1 MIHMFSFIKQMQFK
15 YSLPVWG
22 YSFPSTS
29 QNHKWEDSFV
39 GFFFFLLEQAHR
51 EKWSIAATHFIWCF
65 PQRGACVPIISCT
78 WTVSLVLP
86 GRTWFT
92 QHAPTMQV
100 LLEQQVGHFPE
111 TRALLHLF
119 SVHGIS
125 RTSRCPQYHFDLR
138 LFPGLQTSRNPEL
151 MYLSH
156 WISCRQDF
164 LSGKTTTTTKKKKPY
179 KKIEI
184 WGTYANPTFF
194 GFLNKERAVFLQD
207 SDCHP
212 C

>member
-86 GRTWFT
+86 GRAWFT
-92 QHAPTMQV
+92 QHAPTMQA
-100 LLEQQVGHFPE
+100 LLEQQVGHFLE

-119 SVHGIS
+119 SAHGIS
-125 RTSRCPQYHFDLR
+125 RMSRCPPYHFDLR

-164 LSGKTTTTTKKKKPY
+164 LSGKTTTTIKHIKK
-179 KKIEI
+179 
-184 WGTYANPTFF
+184 
-194 GFLNKERAVFLQD
+194 
-207 SDCHP
+207 
-212 C
+212 